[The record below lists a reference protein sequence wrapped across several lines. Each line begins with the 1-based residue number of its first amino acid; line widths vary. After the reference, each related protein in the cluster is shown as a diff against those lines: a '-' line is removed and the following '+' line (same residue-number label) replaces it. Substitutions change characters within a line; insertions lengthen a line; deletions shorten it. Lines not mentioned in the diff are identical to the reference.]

1 MGDQLSGL
9 SVTTPNVGGVPLYA
23 WPMALVA
30 FDTEGNPQV
39 LSCTKP
45 AAATGTL
52 TSDATAPTD
61 GDTITIGGKVYT
73 AKTALTPT
81 EGEVLI
87 GVSAAVFL
95 DNLKSAINHT
105 GTPGTDYSCA
115 AAHPTVFAT
124 TNTNTTQVVQA
135 LNPGTAGNLIATTE
149 TSSHLGWGG
158 AVLAGGLYAKLL
170 TA

>member
-9 SVTTPNVGGVPLYA
+9 QVPVPNVGGVPLYA
-23 WPMALVA
+23 WPMVLVA
-30 FDTEGNPQV
+30 IDTDGNPQV

-45 AAATGTL
+45 PAATGTV
-52 TSDATAPTD
+52 TFS
-61 GDTITIGGKVYT
+61 TIANGNVVTIGSKTYT
-73 AKTALTPT
+73 IVTALTPL
-81 EGEVLI
+81 EGEVLL
-87 GVSAAVFL
+87 GGSDAVAL

-105 GTPGTDYSCA
+105 GTPGTDYSVA

-135 LNPGTAGNLIATTE
+135 LNPGTAGNLIATTGTTTR
-149 TSSHLGWGG
+149 TSWGG
-158 AVLAGGLYAKLL
+158 ATLSGGLYAKLL